1 LAECLR
7 EAGVLVRMQRY
18 EGMIHGFISMAP
30 FVEAAAQALTEACAD
45 LRGALK

>member
-1 LAECLR
+1 
-7 EAGVLVRMQRY
+7 VRVQRY